1 MPKRNNKLKVIYYSN
16 YIMKLSA
23 MYFEGLNFII
33 TSIKEPVSCPFSHC
47 TNYGPSLGGTPFP
60 GRYNYGFTFEVLI
73 SISFRMDPL
82 LPFPF
87 LSFFPSFSSCL
98 FTTPP
103 LPGANEERFYSIS
116 QSHFILEQKG
126 CAYNRNALASLGSK
140 MTLPRK
146 VLIENENMMM

>member
-1 MPKRNNKLKVIYYSN
+1 MPKRNNKLKGIYYSN

-98 FTTPP
+98 FTIPP
-103 LPGANEERFYSIS
+103 PSLERARKG
-116 QSHFILEQKG
+116 FILSVS
-126 CAYNRNALASLGSK
+126 YILSWNRRG
-140 MTLPRK
+140 
-146 VLIENENMMM
+146 VLIIEMPSLRWGVK